1 MKGSLSHPKKVTS
14 RLARNITNSV
24 LQNKHPKGSRY
35 VLRKGIHLESY
46 SGEVNG
52 TLNPIRSEWVWILR
66 ASSIF
71 TNSEVS
77 FGSSMAIRLKQKK
90 MMKQNVERNNS
101 SHKISKHNSYIWT
114 SSWQNSAA
122 SASRKR
128 FAGEFLEPTSK
139 AEEPLFK

>member
-1 MKGSLSHPKKVTS
+1 M
-14 RLARNITNSV
+14 
-24 LQNKHPKGSRY
+24 
-35 VLRKGIHLESY
+35 HLESY
-46 SGEVNG
+46 SGEGNG
-52 TLNPIRSEWVWILR
+52 TLDPIRSEWVWIRR

-90 MMKQNVERNNS
+90 MMKQNVERNTS

-114 SSWQNSAA
+114 FSWQNSAA